1 MCFGGRRSFPESRT
15 HLKNLIYRAKNKK
28 NLTNLSSLR
37 RSLDPPRLSAA
48 TALPPAQNEYIQTFI
63 SPLFPPPPV
72 FFFFVFSPTR
82 GWGGFSQT
90 SSSDLSAMVSRSRA
104 GRTQIYF
111 STLLRRRKS
120 CDCFPDDGLDRER
133 SLLQVF
139 LLPSQL
145 SEKIPSVQ
153 KKRRWRR
160 KPCFQA
166 LKVPRNFFFSSTLGH
181 RNGPRTGFP
190 QPVSNVRCDLETTDP
205 LEVSSG
211 DPLLRCSAIMTSC

>member
-1 MCFGGRRSFPESRT
+1 MNTF
-15 HLKNLIYRAKNKK
+15 
-28 NLTNLSSLR
+28 
-37 RSLDPPRLSAA
+37 RLSFLRYFP
-48 TALPPAQNEYIQTFI
+48 LPR
-63 SPLFPPPPV
+63 SSSSSCFPQH
-72 FFFFVFSPTR
+72 
-82 GWGGFSQT
+82 GGGGGFSQT

-153 KKRRWRR
+153 KKRLWRR
-160 KPCFQA
+160 KPCFQV

-190 QPVSNVRCDLETTDP
+190 QPVSNVRSDLETTDP

-211 DPLLRCSAIMTSC
+211 DPLLRCSAIKTSCRR